1 MKKISALCLALAVG
15 CAGSAFAAPEK
26 DTVKDPNSGVT
37 LHGPRHDDSAA
48 AGSKD
53 HNFTAEVKAALH
65 RVASATRRVI
75 HRADD
80 ALHSHSS
87 KA

>member
-1 MKKISALCLALAVG
+1 MNKISALCLALALG

-37 LHGPRHDDSAA
+37 LHGPRHNDAA
-48 AGSKD
+48 LPGSTD
-53 HNFTAEVKAALH
+53 HKFTAEVKAALH
-65 RVASATRRVI
+65 RVASATKRVI
-75 HRADD
+75 RSADN
-80 ALHSHSS
+80 ALHSHSN